1 MGIDQREHAVARDL
15 MDRPVVDELGERL
28 GAVDGVFVDEDGRPL
43 YLALDSGWH
52 GAERHLLPV
61 ESVLRATDGSLVSR
75 FGRERIAAAPR
86 VEGDDAL
93 SLDDLSHV
101 HEHYGLASYEDVI
114 AARQTSPAPTPEIAR
129 AELASDV
136 RSGRDPLD
144 VAVRRWGV

>member
-1 MGIDQREHAVARDL
+1 M
-15 MDRPVVDELGERL
+15 
-28 GAVDGVFVDEDGRPL
+28 
-43 YLALDSGWH
+43 
-52 GAERHLLPV
+52 
-61 ESVLRATDGSLVSR
+61 TT
-75 FGRERIAAAPR
+75 
-86 VEGDDAL
+86 AL